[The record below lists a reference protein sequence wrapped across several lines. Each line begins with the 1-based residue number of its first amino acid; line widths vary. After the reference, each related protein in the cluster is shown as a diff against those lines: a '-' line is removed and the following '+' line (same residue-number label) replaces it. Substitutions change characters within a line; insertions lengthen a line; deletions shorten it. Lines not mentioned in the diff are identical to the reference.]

1 MSKRKTPVLRFKGF
15 HNDWEQRKLGD
26 IAKIVGGGTPSTKN
40 SQYWNGNINWYSPTE
55 IGKNAFVNESKKKIT
70 KAGLQHSSAKL
81 LPKNKTILFT
91 SRANIGDLAI
101 MTSDGATNQGFQSWV
116 IDQLK
121 IDIYFLYSL
130 GNILKNQAIKLAY
143 GSTFLEISNK
153 NVKNLQLK
161 IPNIQE
167 QKKIGSLFKIIDE
180 LLTLQE
186 RKYEELK
193 LLKKALMQN
202 MFADNAF
209 YPNLRFKGFVYK
221 WKQYKLN
228 DLGYTFSG
236 LSGKSK
242 KDFGHGKAQYVT
254 YMNVFSNPIANLE
267 MTEHI
272 EIDNKQNSV
281 KYNDI
286 FFTTSSETPEEV
298 GMSSIWLGKETNTYL
313 NSFCF
318 GFRLTKRIDS
328 YYIAFMLRSPSFRRK
343 MMVLAQ
349 GISRFNISKNKVM
362 NIKILLPKIS
372 EQKRVGITI
381 KKVDNTVKL
390 QVKFINKIKKFRKFL
405 LQNMFI

>member
-1 MSKRKTPVLRFKGF
+1 MWAFYRKFFV
-15 HNDWEQRKLGD
+15 WEQRKLGD

>member
-1 MSKRKTPVLRFKGF
+1 MSKRKTPILRFKGF
-15 HNDWEQRKLGD
+15 NNAWEQRKLGD

-202 MFADNAF
+202 MFANKSL
-209 YPNLRFKGFVYK
+209 YPKLRFKGFTDK
-221 WKQYKLN
+221 WKQGKLN
-228 DLGYTFSG
+228 SIASLLNGRAYKRNE
-236 LSGKSK
+236 LLNSGKYPVLRVGNFYTNDK
-242 KDFGHGKAQYVT
+242 WY
-254 YMNVFSNPIANLE
+254 FSNLELKTNKYAIKGDLLYTWSATFGPHIWTGKKVIYHYHIWKIILKNNVDKFFVYEFLKEDRDQLLRNTNGSTMIHITKSNMENKYISLPNKKGQKKIGNFFKKFDNLIIAQ
-267 MTEHI
+267 
-272 EIDNKQNSV
+272 NK
-281 KYNDI
+281 KYN
-286 FFTTSSETPEEV
+286 E
-298 GMSSIWLGKETNTYL
+298 L
-313 NSFCF
+313 
-318 GFRLTKRIDS
+318 
-328 YYIAFMLRSPSFRRK
+328 
-343 MMVLAQ
+343 
-349 GISRFNISKNKVM
+349 
-362 NIKILLPKIS
+362 
-372 EQKRVGITI
+372 
-381 KKVDNTVKL
+381 
-390 QVKFINKIKKFRKFL
+390 KFIKKFL

>member
-1 MSKRKTPVLRFKGF
+1 MSKRKTPILRFKGF
-15 HNDWEQRKLGD
+15 NNAWEQRKLGD
-26 IAKIVGGGTPSTKN
+26 YGSVKMNKRIFKNQTSPNGDIPFYKIGTF
-40 SQYWNGNINWYSPTE
+40 
-55 IGKNAFVNESKKKIT
+55 GKKADSFISKKLYEKY
-70 KAGLQHSSAKL
+70 KVKYPY
-81 LPKNKTILFT
+81 PK
-91 SRANIGDLAI
+91 IGDLLISASGSI
-101 MTSDGATNQGFQSWV
+101 GRIIEYKGKKAYFQDSNIVWLSHNSKLLN
-116 IDQLK
+116 IYLK
-121 IDIYFLYSL
+121 QYYQRINWNNIEGTTIKRLYNKDIL
-130 GNILKNQAIKLAY
+130 
-143 GSTFLEISNK
+143 TTHIS
-153 NVKNLQLK
+153 V
-161 IPNIQE
+161 PNIKE
-167 QKKIGSLFKIIDE
+167 QKRIGN
-180 LLTLQE
+180 LLNLVDNLLVLQK

>member
-1 MSKRKTPVLRFKGF
+1 MNKRIFK
-15 HNDWEQRKLGD
+15 NQTSPNGD
-26 IAKIVGGGTPSTKN
+26 IPFYKIGTF
-40 SQYWNGNINWYSPTE
+40 
-55 IGKNAFVNESKKKIT
+55 GKKADSFISKKLYEKY
-70 KAGLQHSSAKL
+70 KVKYPY
-81 LPKNKTILFT
+81 PK
-91 SRANIGDLAI
+91 IGDLLISASGSI
-101 MTSDGATNQGFQSWV
+101 GRIIEYKGKKAYFQDSNIVWLSHNSKLLN
-116 IDQLK
+116 IYLK
-121 IDIYFLYSL
+121 QYYQRINWNNIEGTTIKRLYNKDIL
-130 GNILKNQAIKLAY
+130 
-143 GSTFLEISNK
+143 TTHIS
-153 NVKNLQLK
+153 V
-161 IPNIQE
+161 PNIKE
-167 QKKIGSLFKIIDE
+167 QKRIGN
-180 LLTLQE
+180 LLNLVDNLLVLQK